1 MSVAFTFLHAAD
13 LHLDSPFKSMA
24 KAPEAVR
31 TRLLEATFAALRNLV
46 DAAKREKVDFVVLS
60 GDLYD
65 AADRSLRAQLRLQ
78 RAIRELTEQG
88 IEVFAVHGNH
98 DPESGRQAMLEPPP
112 GFFAFGSDEV
122 GCLPAHTR
130 SGEVAAHVYGI
141 SYATSAVTDNL
152 ASRFAKK
159 DGAAYHIAVLHANV
173 DGDPSHD
180 NYAPCRLDELV
191 SSGFDYW
198 ALGHVHG
205 RRVLHEYPHVVYP
218 GNLQGRS
225 IRETDGKGAYAVR
238 VSASGAAE
246 MKFLDL
252 ADVLW
257 REAAVSIDG
266 IEREE
271 QLKDRLLAAAEEL
284 RAGAAGR
291 PVVAR
296 LRLEGR
302 GPLHERLLDAAVA
315 DAWLAELREWIGPPE
330 DAAEAWL
337 WIDALAVRTNRE
349 RKLEESAEEDGFLGE
364 LLRIGLAAS
373 APDAEASSEELFK
386 EALEP
391 LRRQPAM
398 RRWID
403 SRSHA
408 ERSETIRQ
416 AMELS
421 ASLLREEE

>member
-1 MSVAFTFLHAAD
+1 MGIPFTFLHAAD

-31 TRLLEATFAALRNLV
+31 ARLRESTFAAFRNLV
-46 DAAKREKVDFVVLS
+46 DAAKREKVDFVVLA

-65 AADRSLRAQLRLQ
+65 AADRSLKAQLRLQ
-78 RAIRELTEQG
+78 RGLAELSDGG

-112 GFFAFGSDEV
+112 GFFAFGSGEV

-130 SGEVAAHVYGI
+130 EGEVAAHVYGI
-141 SYATSAVTDNL
+141 SYAKAFETDNL
-152 ASRFAKK
+152 ARRFKIKA
-159 DGAAYHIAVLHANV
+159 GAPYHIAVLHANV

-180 NYAPCRLDELV
+180 NYAPCKLDELAA
-191 SSGFDYW
+191 SGFDYW

-205 RRVLHEYPHVVYP
+205 RRVLREYPHVVYP

-225 IRETDGKGAYAVR
+225 VRETDGRGAYVVR
-238 VSASGAAE
+238 VSSSGEAE
-246 MKFLDL
+246 LKFLDV

-257 REAAVSIDG
+257 REAAVSIEG
-266 IEREE
+266 IERED
-271 QLKDRLLAAAEEL
+271 QLKDRLLTAAQEL
-284 RAGAAGR
+284 TVGASGR

-302 GPLHERLLDAAVA
+302 GSLHERLAEPPIVE
-315 DAWLAELREWIGPPE
+315 AWLEELREWIGMPE
-330 DAAEAWL
+330 DAEAPWL
-337 WIDALAVRTNRE
+337 WLDALAVRTSAP
-349 RKLEESAEEDGFLGE
+349 KSDALAEEDGFVGE
-364 LLRIGLAAS
+364 LLRIGAAAA
-373 APDAEASSEELFK
+373 APEGAERSEALFK

-391 LRRQPAM
+391 LRKHPTLRS
-398 RRWID
+398 WID
-403 SRSHA
+403 SRGHEERA
-408 ERSETIRQ
+408 EWIRR